1 MIFSIYCITLIM
13 LCSVPIIFFKL
24 KHNVFKRSSLK
35 IHFKIFLCK
44 LIIISMF
51 IYIFISNLS
60 ISNSR
65 LFITIGCF
73 IFVIFHFI
81 EGLIVQK
88 ILLKDEIKN

>member
-1 MIFSIYCITLIM
+1 MLLLYFLIIIIICSCPILIIWRYADKFSNNLFRNHT
-13 LCSVPIIFFKL
+13 IIFL
-24 KHNVFKRSSLK
+24 
-35 IHFKIFLCK
+35 IK

-51 IYIFISNLS
+51 IYVFISNLS

-81 EGLIVQK
+81 EGFIVQK
-88 ILLKDEIKN
+88 ILITDEIKN

>member
-1 MIFSIYCITLIM
+1 MLLFYCLILIIICSSPILIIWRYSEKFSNNLFRNHI
-13 LCSVPIIFFKL
+13 IIFF
-24 KHNVFKRSSLK
+24 
-35 IHFKIFLCK
+35 IK

-51 IYIFISNLS
+51 IYVFISNLS